1 MKYNWQLSDWP
12 DFKYNLDK
20 VEDILFEFVERA
32 GRLSGILQGLP
43 EDAQTEA
50 VIGIM
55 VAEAIKTSEIEGE
68 DLNREDV
75 ISSIRKNLGLAQ
87 DQARVPDKKAEG
99 AAELMVDVSNS
110 YPEKLTEAKLFQ
122 WHRMIMKG
130 SRCIQIGAWRR
141 HEAPMQVVSGAMGK
155 EIVHFEAPLSERVP
169 NEMTRFID
177 WFNETGPGES
187 KEIKKPAVR
196 SAIAHIFF
204 ESIHPFE
211 DGNGRIGRALSEKAL
226 SQGVRR
232 PVLLSLSKAIEEKK
246 NEYYN
251 ALQLAQRSNELTN
264 WITYF
269 VKVVLEA
276 QIHTEKEIEFT
287 LKKTKFF
294 GFFESQ
300 LNERQLK
307 VVRRMLKE
315 GPRGF
320 EEGMNARKYQ
330 SITRTSKATATRD
343 LQDLVKKKIFVLIG
357 GGRSTRYQANI
368 D

>member
-55 VAEAIKTSEIEGE
+55 VSEAIKTSEIEGE

-87 DQARVPDKKAEG
+87 DQARVQDKKAEG

-130 SRCIQIGAWRR
+130 SSGIQIGAWRR

-196 SAIAHIFF
+196 SAVAHIFF

-232 PVLLSLSKAIEEKK
+232 PVLLSLSKAIEAKK

-320 EEGMNARKYQ
+320 EGGMNARKYQ

-357 GGRSTRYQANI
+357 GGRSTRYQVNI